1 MQTRRTGRRRGGL
14 VAAALLALVLWPL
27 PVLQIAA
34 WNGSPLGGA
43 GGGPTL
49 VERVPLV
56 PGQTFGIRYRHSIFE
71 VPVEERFAISS
82 PGFVLVEVLSTTDR
96 IEGYYAFPRGRLESM
111 PGHFRLLPG
120 EVVTLD
126 APLRVRATA
135 VGRRTLVVGERCVPL
150 AALGPVVE
158 LSWRREPLAIWLC
171 LWLWGAVRQSILG
184 KDVKLPCPVPAI
196 TTTFVPTPT
205 PAA

>member
-1 MQTRRTGRRRGGL
+1 
-14 VAAALLALVLWPL
+14 
-27 PVLQIAA
+27 
-34 WNGSPLGGA
+34 SF
-43 GGGPTL
+43 
-49 VERVPLV
+49 E
-56 PGQTFGIRYRHSIFE
+56 FCYRHSIYNE
-71 VPVEERFAISS
+71 PVDKLFAFSS
-82 PGFVLVEVLSTTDR
+82 QGFVLIEVLYTTDR

-158 LSWRREPLAIWLC
+158 LSWRRESLAIWLC
-171 LWLWGAVRQSILG
+171 LWLWGAVRQTILG

>member
-1 MQTRRTGRRRGGL
+1 MQERRIRRSRGGL
-14 VAAALLALVLWPL
+14 AAAALLALVLWPL
-27 PVLQIAA
+27 PVLQIAV
-34 WNGSPLGGA
+34 WSDSPQEGT

-49 VERVPLV
+49 VHRVPLL
-56 PGQTFGIRYRHSIFE
+56 PGETFGIRYRHSIFE
-71 VPVEERFAISS
+71 VPVEERFALA
-82 PGFVLVEVLSTTDR
+82 PQGFALVEILSTTDR

-135 VGRRTLVVGERCVPL
+135 VGQRTLVVGERCMPFVT
-150 AALGPVVE
+150 LGPVVE
-158 LSWRREPLAIWLC
+158 LSWRREPLVI
-171 LWLWGAVRQSILG
+171 WLWGAVRQTSLG
-184 KDVKLPCPVPAI
+184 KEVQLPCPVPAI
-196 TTTFVPTPT
+196 TTTLVPIAR